1 MTEKPQ
7 KSDAPDYSKTLFLPQ
22 TEFPMRAGLPQREP
36 EILKTWN
43 EIGLYGK
50 LREAGAG
57 RAKFVLHDGPPY
69 ANGNIHIGHAL
80 NKILKD
86 VVTKSQQMLG
96 FDSNYV
102 PGWDCHGLP
111 IEWKIE
117 EENYR
122 SKGKAKPDFKDSAA
136 MVAFRKEC
144 RAYAGHWLNV
154 QREEFKRLGIIGDWD
169 HPYATMDYFA
179 EAQIARELMKFA
191 ANGTLYRG
199 SKPVMWSVVEKT
211 ALAEAEVEYE
221 DYTSDTVWVKFPVA
235 QVELA
240 SGKDASVAIVQAAS
254 DASIVIWTTTPWTLP
269 GNRAISFSPK
279 IAYGLYRVTES
290 PADNWTKTGDLL
302 ILADTLAEAV
312 FKQARVTG
320 YERVGAVPATALAT
334 MECAHPLAGLA
345 GGYQFR
351 VPLLEGDHVTD
362 DTGTGFVHTAP
373 GHGREDFDVWMSNAR
388 ELESRGINTT
398 IPYTVDENGAF
409 TDQAPGFEG
418 KRVLNDKGEKG
429 DANDAV
435 IKALIDAG
443 MLLARGRLKHQY
455 PHSWRSKKPVIFRN
469 TPQWFIAMDK
479 DIADAGKAKSGDT
492 LRARAL
498 HAISVTQWVP
508 ESGENRINGMIKSK
522 PDWVISRQRA
532 WGVPIAV
539 FVREKGDGSAE
550 ILQDDAV
557 NKRIADAFEQE
568 GADAWYM
575 DGARARFLGPL
586 ANEAWQK
593 VDDICDVW
601 FDSGSTHAFVLEDP
615 VHFPGLA
622 GIKRKVDGGKDTVMY
637 LEGSDQHRGWF
648 QSSLLESCGTRGRA
662 PFDIVLTHGFTLDEN
677 GRKMSKSVG
686 NTVEPQKVI
695 AQSGADILRLWVC
708 ATDYA
713 DDQRIGPEILKN
725 TIETYRKLRNSMRWM
740 LGTLH
745 HFEPDDAVAYD
756 EMPELERLMLHQLA
770 EQAAIVRRAYA
781 EFDYKTVVASL
792 SAFMNTEL
800 SAFYFDIRKDTLYC
814 DPPSSLARKAALTTI
829 DMICDAILKWFAP
842 VLSFTCEEAWRL
854 YRPDAAPSVHLTL
867 FPQEF
872 EGFRDD
878 ALAAKWETIRNVRRV
893 VTGALE
899 VERAAKRIGSSLEAS
914 PLVYVSDKTIFA
926 TLFDIDLAEVCITSN
941 AMVSNDD
948 APATAFRL
956 NDVPGVAVVV
966 EKAVG
971 TKCARSWKI
980 LPTVG
985 DDPEYPDVS
994 PRDAQA
1000 LREWKALGEASA
1012 APAAPAPL
1020 RLVEAIVVAAP
1031 KISEPQEAEK
1041 KSVEVNPKRKKPARG
1056 KSGKTAVTG
1065 KKSSKKSV
1073 ATGVK
1078 KSPAKKNAAKKKA
1091 AATTKGAKKKAAKK
1105 KTAKKVSKKAG
1116 KKPEKNIA
1124 ATRAKNKK
1132 AKARKSRAR

>member
-1 MTEKPQ
+1 MSDNPQ
-7 KSDAPDYSKTLFLPQ
+7 KSDAQKSEAHDYSKTLFLPQ

-36 EILKTWN
+36 EILKRWN
-43 EIGLYGK
+43 EIGLYDR
-50 LREAGAG
+50 LRQTAAG

-122 SKGKAKPDFKDSAA
+122 SKGKQKPDFRDSAA
-136 MVAFRKEC
+136 MVAFRREC
-144 RAYAGHWLNV
+144 RAYANHWLDV

-169 HPYATMDYFA
+169 HRYATMDYFA

-221 DYTSDTVWVKFPVA
+221 DYTSDTVWVKFPVSSPVHGA
-235 QVELA
+235 LA
-240 SGKDASVAIVQAAS
+240 SASV
-254 DASIVIWTTTPWTLP
+254 VIWTTTPWTLP

-279 IAYGLYRVTES
+279 ISYGLYKVTDAA
-290 PADNWTKTGDLL
+290 ADNWAKPGDLL
-302 ILADTLAEAV
+302 ILADALAESV
-312 FKQARVTG
+312 FKQARVTA
-320 YERVGAVPATALAT
+320 YEKVRDIPADTLDVV
-334 MECAHPLAGLA
+334 ECAHPLKGLGAG
-345 GGYQFR
+345 YEFT
-351 VPLLEGDHVTD
+351 VPLLPGDHVTD

-388 ELESRGINTT
+388 ELEARGINTT
-398 IPYTVDENGAF
+398 IPYTVDENGAL
-409 TDQAPGFEG
+409 TNQAPGFEG
-418 KRVLNDKGEKG
+418 KRVINDKGEKG
-429 DANDAV
+429 DANEAV
-435 IKALIDAG
+435 IKALVEAG

-479 DIADAGKAKSGDT
+479 DIADSGKSKSGDT

-498 HAISVTQWVP
+498 QAISVTQWVP
-508 ESGENRINGMIKSK
+508 QSGQNRINGMINSK

-550 ILQDDAV
+550 ILQDEAV
-557 NKRIADAFEQE
+557 NARIADAFEKE

-575 DGARARFLGPL
+575 DGARERFLGSH
-586 ANEAWQK
+586 ANEEWKK

-622 GIKRKVDGGKDTVMY
+622 GIKRKVDGGRDTVMY

-662 PFDIVLTHGFTLDEN
+662 PFDVVLTHGFTLDEN

-686 NTVEPQKVI
+686 NTVEPQKVMKD
-695 AQSGADILRLWVC
+695 SGADILRLWVC

-713 DDQRIGPEILKN
+713 DDQRIGPEIIKN
-725 TIETYRKLRNSMRWM
+725 TIETYRKLRNSIRWM

-745 HFEPDDAVAYD
+745 HFSPDDAVAVAD
-756 EMPELERLMLHQLA
+756 MPELERLMLHQLA
-770 EQAAIVRRAYA
+770 EHAAIVRTAYA

-792 SAFMNTEL
+792 AAFMNTEL

-829 DMICDAILKWFAP
+829 NMICDAILKWLAP
-842 VLSFTCEEAWRL
+842 VLSFTTDEAWRM
-854 YRPDAAPSVHLTL
+854 YRPDAEPSVHLTL
-867 FPQEF
+867 FP
-872 EGFRDD
+872 EGLEAFRDER
-878 ALAAKWETIRNVRRV
+878 LAAKWEIIRNVRRV

-914 PLVYVSDKTIFA
+914 PLVYVSDQAIFN
-926 TLFDIDLAEVCITSN
+926 TLFDVDLAEVCITSN
-941 AMVSNDD
+941 AMATNED
-948 APATAFRL
+948 APADAFRL

-971 TKCARSWKI
+971 IKCARSWKI
-980 LPTVG
+980 LPDVG
-985 DDPEYPDVS
+985 EDPEYPDVS
-994 PRDAQA
+994 PRDARA
-1000 LREWKALGEASA
+1000 LREWKALG
-1012 APAAPAPL
+1012 
-1020 RLVEAIVVAAP
+1020 
-1031 KISEPQEAEK
+1031 
-1041 KSVEVNPKRKKPARG
+1041 
-1056 KSGKTAVTG
+1056 VT
-1065 KKSSKKSV
+1065 V
-1073 ATGVK
+1073 
-1078 KSPAKKNAAKKKA
+1078 
-1091 AATTKGAKKKAAKK
+1091 
-1105 KTAKKVSKKAG
+1105 
-1116 KKPEKNIA
+1116 
-1124 ATRAKNKK
+1124 
-1132 AKARKSRAR
+1132 

>member
-1 MTEKPQ
+1 MSEKQQ
-7 KSDAPDYSKTLFLPQ
+7 KSEKDYSKTLYLPQ
-22 TEFPMRAGLPQREP
+22 TEFSMRAGLPQREP
-36 EILKTWN
+36 EILKRWN
-43 EIGLYGK
+43 EIGLYDR
-50 LREAGAG
+50 LRKESAG

-122 SKGKAKPDFKDSAA
+122 SKGKQKPDFRDSAA

-144 RAYAGHWLNV
+144 RAYANHWLDV

-169 HPYATMDYFA
+169 HRYATMDYFA
-179 EAQIARELMKFA
+179 EAQIARELMNFA

-221 DYTSDTVWVKFPVA
+221 DYTSDTVWVKFPVTNPA
-235 QVELA
+235 HGALA
-240 SGKDASVAIVQAAS
+240 S
-254 DASIVIWTTTPWTLP
+254 ASIVIWTTTPWTLP

-279 IAYGLYRVTES
+279 IAYGLYKVTES
-290 PADNWTKTGDLL
+290 PADNWAKPGDVL
-302 ILADTLAEAV
+302 ILADALAESV
-312 FKQARVTG
+312 FKQSRVTA
-320 YERVGAVPATALAT
+320 YEKVRDIPADTLDVV
-334 MECAHPLAGLA
+334 ECAHPLRGLD
-345 GGYQFR
+345 GGYEFI
-351 VPLLEGDHVTD
+351 VPLLAGDHVTD

-373 GHGREDFDVWMSNAR
+373 GHGREDFDVWTSNAR
-388 ELESRGINTT
+388 ELAQRGINTT
-398 IPYTVDENGAF
+398 IPYTVDENGAL
-409 TDQAPGFEG
+409 TDQAPGFVG
-418 KRVLNDKGEKG
+418 KRVINDKGEKG
-429 DANDAV
+429 DANEAV
-435 IKALIDAG
+435 IKALIAAG
-443 MLLARGRLKHQY
+443 MLLARSRLKHQY

-479 DIADAGKAKSGDT
+479 DIADNGKAKAGDT
-492 LRARAL
+492 LRGRAL

-508 ESGENRINGMIKSK
+508 PSGENRINGMVNSK

-539 FVREKGDGSAE
+539 FVREKADGSAE
-550 ILQDDAV
+550 ILQDAAV
-557 NKRIADAFEQE
+557 NQRIAEAFEKE

-575 DGARARFLGPL
+575 DGARERFLGTL
-586 ANEAWQK
+586 ANEEWKK

-622 GIKRKVDGGKDTVMY
+622 GIKRKVDGGRDTVMY

-662 PFDIVLTHGFTLDEN
+662 PFDVVLTHGFTLDEN

-686 NTVEPQKVI
+686 NTVEPQKVMKD
-695 AQSGADILRLWVC
+695 SGADILRLWVC

-725 TIETYRKLRNSMRWM
+725 TIETYRKLRNSIRWM

-745 HFEPDDAVAYD
+745 HFAAGDAVTPT

-770 EQAAIVRRAYA
+770 EQAAIVGNAYA

-792 SAFMNTEL
+792 AAFMNTEL

-814 DPPSSLARKAALTTI
+814 DPPSSVARKAALTTI
-829 DMICDAILKWFAP
+829 DKLCDAILKWLAP
-842 VLSFTCEEAWRL
+842 VLSFTTEEAWRM
-854 YRPDAAPSVHLTL
+854 YRPDAEPSVHLTL
-867 FPQEF
+867 FPDGLDQ
-872 EGFRDD
+872 FRND

-899 VERAAKRIGSSLEAS
+899 VERAAKRIGSSLEAA
-914 PLVYVSDKTIFA
+914 PVVYVSDRAMLA
-926 TLFDIDLAEVCITSN
+926 TLFDVDLAEVCITSSYE
-941 AMVSNDD
+941 VREDEP
-948 APATAFRL
+948 PAEAFRL
-956 NDVPGVAVVV
+956 DGIPGVAVVV
-966 EKAVG
+966 EKATG

-985 DDPEYPDVS
+985 EDPEYPDVS

-1000 LREWKALGEASA
+1000 LREWKALG
-1012 APAAPAPL
+1012 
-1020 RLVEAIVVAAP
+1020 
-1031 KISEPQEAEK
+1031 
-1041 KSVEVNPKRKKPARG
+1041 
-1056 KSGKTAVTG
+1056 VT
-1065 KKSSKKSV
+1065 V
-1073 ATGVK
+1073 
-1078 KSPAKKNAAKKKA
+1078 
-1091 AATTKGAKKKAAKK
+1091 
-1105 KTAKKVSKKAG
+1105 
-1116 KKPEKNIA
+1116 
-1124 ATRAKNKK
+1124 
-1132 AKARKSRAR
+1132 